1 MLWHTKLEIHDME
14 KSDTDDENVDQ
25 FDVTQEDG
33 STLDPQIS
41 VNALTGIAIFKM
53 IRVTGYYKKKPL
65 HILIDSGS
73 THNFLDEEAAK
84 KLGCHITNIPTL
96 SVVVA
101 DGAGV
106 AITSSVKQFP
116 WTIQNTGFT

>member
-1 MLWHTKLEIHDME
+1 ME
-14 KSDTDDENVDQ
+14 MSDTDDENVDQ
-25 FDVTQEDG
+25 FNVTQEDG
-33 STLDPQIS
+33 STSDPEIS
-41 VNALTGIAIFKM
+41 VNALTGIASFKM
-53 IRVTGYYKKKPL
+53 IRVTGYYKNKPL